1 MVAPTSVAAA
11 YLTQI
16 WSGATVVCI
25 VWFLYR
31 WKTNVF
37 ARIVTGKSFA
47 GPDKERYLTMD
58 HLSSLGL
65 LILGC
70 MAVAEACGMAV
81 QSILTVGGIGGED
94 QLPRCGYRLSLKFVS
109 GFTPPK
115 WLDVHI
121 DDFFFFLPE
130 LTFANAVDI
139 LIPEEKF

>member
-1 MVAPTSVAAA
+1 VLSPNAHPAIMMVLSLAIADQCCLCFNLLFRWVVRAYTVAPTSVAAN

-81 QSILTVGGIGGED
+81 QSILTVGGIGGEY
-94 QLPRCGYRLSLKFVS
+94 LLSS
-109 GFTPPK
+109 
-115 WLDVHI
+115 
-121 DDFFFFLPE
+121 
-130 LTFANAVDI
+130 
-139 LIPEEKF
+139 